1 MKNFTF
7 KHLKKSALILFSVL
21 ALTPGLS
28 QAWWSGDW
36 SARKKITVNM
46 AQADTKNT
54 VSQAPIL
61 VRLHSGNFDFA
72 NTKDDGGDIRFV
84 AEDDKTALKYHI
96 EKYDPVNELAL
107 IWVQAPKLEAGK
119 ASVFYMYSGNSKTT
133 KADDAANTYDANT
146 VAVYHFG
153 EKDGLPKDSTVNSN
167 NATQFV
173 AKLAD
178 GSLIGGGATFDG
190 QGGMTVAA
198 SPSLKVIASQG
209 LTVSAW
215 IKVVVP
221 QANAVLF
228 QQQDGAKSIV
238 LGIEAGKL
246 YASTDA
252 SSTPKTTEVVPSA
265 WHHVALTI
273 GQGLTTLYLDG
284 NQVATAA
291 ATTTDMQGEITV
303 GKGYSGIIDEIEVS
317 NLARPADWFKVA
329 AKGQGP
335 DTTLLT
341 LGEDEASGGEGGS
354 TSYFGVLFR
363 SLTTDAWV
371 VIIILSI
378 MFVISVAVM
387 ITKAMLVIRTDKG
400 NKQFL
405 SHFHGAQ
412 EDLLELE
419 QKASNA
425 DSTLFRLY
433 IAGLREIRKRYT
445 DNDKL
450 ELSGAAMDAIKA
462 AIDADLIRETQK
474 MNSQMVLL
482 TIAISGGPFLGLLG
496 TVVGVMITFAAIA
509 AAGDVNVNAIAPG
522 IAAALLATVAG
533 LGVAIP
539 ALFGYNYLASRIK
552 NITVDMQIFVDEFV
566 TRVAELYGR

>member
-1 MKNFTF
+1 MKNLNI
-7 KHLKKSALILFSVL
+7 KYLKKPALILFSVL
-21 ALTPGLS
+21 ALMPGLS
-28 QAWWSGDW
+28 HAWWSGDW
-36 SARKKITVNM
+36 SARKKITLNM
-46 AQADTKNT
+46 TQADTKST

-61 VRLHSGNFDFA
+61 VRLHTGNFDFA

-107 IWVQAPKLEAGK
+107 IWVQAPKLESGK
-119 ASVFYMYSGNSKTT
+119 PSAIYMYSGNSKTS
-133 KADDAANTYDANT
+133 KADDVANTYDANT

-153 EKDGLPKDSTVNSN
+153 EKDGLPKDSTASN
-167 NATQFV
+167 NNSTQFV
-173 AKLAD
+173 AKLGD

-190 QGGMTVAA
+190 QGGMTIAA
-198 SPSLKVIASQG
+198 SPSLKVVASQG

-215 IKVVVP
+215 IKVLVP

-252 SSTPKTTEVVPSA
+252 SSTPKTTEIVPSA

-291 ATTTDMQGEITV
+291 ATIADMQGEIAV
-303 GKGYSGIIDEIEVS
+303 GKGYSGVIDELEVS
-317 NLARPADWFKVA
+317 NSARSADWIKVA
-329 AKGQGP
+329 AKGQGQ
-335 DTTLLT
+335 DAQLLT
-341 LGEDEASGGEGGS
+341 YGEDEASGGEGS

-400 NKQFL
+400 NKQFH
-405 SHFHGAQ
+405 SHFRSAQ
-412 EDLLELE
+412 QDLLELE

-433 IAGLREIRKRYT
+433 IAGLREIRKRNT

>member
-1 MKNFTF
+1 MKNLTL
-7 KHLKKSALILFSVL
+7 KHPKKTALILFSVL
-21 ALTPGLS
+21 ALMPGLS
-28 QAWWSGDW
+28 HAWWNGDW
-36 SARKKITVNM
+36 SARKKITLNM
-46 AQADTKNT
+46 SQVDTKDAVAQAP
-54 VSQAPIL
+54 VL
-61 VRLHSGNFDFA
+61 VRLHTGNFDFA
-72 NTKDDGGDIRFV
+72 NTKDDGGDIRFL
-84 AEDDKTALKYHI
+84 AEDDKTPLKYHI
-96 EKYDPVNELAL
+96 EKYDPVNEMAL

-119 ASVFYMYSGNSKTT
+119 AATIYLYSGNSKTS
-133 KADDAANTYDANT
+133 KADDAANTYDANM

-153 EKDGLPKDSTVNSN
+153 EKDGLPKDSTGN
-167 NATQFV
+167 NNNPNQFA
-173 AKLAD
+173 AKLGEGA
-178 GSLIGGGATFDG
+178 LIGGGATFDG

-198 SPSLKVIASQG
+198 SPSLKIVASQG
-209 LTVSAW
+209 VTVSAW
-215 IKVVVP
+215 IKMDVP
-221 QANAVLF
+221 QANAILF
-228 QQQDGAKSIV
+228 QQLDGAKSIV

-252 SSTPKTTEVVPSA
+252 SSTPKTAEVVPSA

-273 GQGLTTLYLDG
+273 GQSLLSLYLDG
-284 NQVATAA
+284 KEVGTAA
-291 ATTTDMQGEITV
+291 APIADMQGDISV
-303 GKGYSGIIDEIEVS
+303 GKGYTGSIDELEVS
-317 NLARPADWFKVA
+317 NIARSADWIKVA
-329 AKGQGP
+329 AKGQGQ
-335 DTTLLT
+335 DSLLMT
-341 LGEDEASGGEGGS
+341 YGEDEASGGEGS

-387 ITKAMLVIRTDKG
+387 VTKAMLVIRTDKG

-412 EDLLELE
+412 DDLLELE

-433 IAGLREIRKRYT
+433 IAGLREIRKRYS
-445 DNDKL
+445 DDKL
-450 ELSGAAMDAIKA
+450 ALSGASMDAIKA

-566 TRVAELYGR
+566 TRVAELYGS